1 METLPVK
8 TCWYCR
14 QAAGADSLCAEC
26 GRLQP
31 LERDADYFRIFRL
44 ERKLSLDAAA
54 LEPKF
59 HEFARRFHP
68 DHYRMGLP
76 RERLIALENASRLN
90 QAYRTLRDPFDR
102 SAYLLELEEGRGL
115 DGKDSPPQ
123 ELFEEILE
131 VQELLDEY
139 AAVGEAGGTPA
150 FPGGVEEAG
159 GAALRPVLEE
169 RRIALQKAQDDR
181 ARRLTGDVFAAWD
194 RLPDGDPGGLA
205 RAEVLRS
212 IRRILG
218 ERAYLR
224 RVLHRLREAL
234 GEA

>member
-1 METLPVK
+1 MEILPVK

-14 QAAGADSLCAEC
+14 QAAGADGLCAAC

-31 LERDADYFRIFRL
+31 LERDADHFRIFRL
-44 ERKLSLDAAA
+44 SRKLSLDAAA

-59 HEFARRFHP
+59 HELSRRFHP
-68 DHYRMGLP
+68 DHYRMGVP
-76 RERLIALENASRLN
+76 KERLIALENASRLN
-90 QAYRTLRDPFDR
+90 QAYRTLRDPFER

-131 VQELLDEY
+131 VQELLEDH
-139 AAVGEAGGTPA
+139 AAANEVGR
-150 FPGGVEEAG
+150 
-159 GAALRPVLEE
+159 AALRPALEE
-169 RRIALQKAQDDR
+169 RRTALQKAQDDR
-181 ARRLTGDVFAAWD
+181 ARRLTGDLFAAWD
-194 RLPDGDPGGLA
+194 RLPDDDPGGLA